1 MKTYDIIFKKR
12 HSQELSAQ
20 EIRFMVEG
28 FVGGRIAD
36 YQMAA
41 FLMAIATK
49 GFTSQETY
57 HLTMS
62 MRDSGVLINL
72 DFLKGSKIDKHS
84 TGGVGDKISLV
95 LAPLVAS
102 VGIIDPMISG
112 RGLAHA
118 CGTLDKLESIPGYN
132 VGLSRTE
139 FIRIL
144 KKTGVA
150 ITGQTDEV
158 NPADK
163 KIFALRNV
171 TATVDSIPLIASSI
185 MSKKLVVSLDGLL
198 LDITVGN
205 GAFMQTIKDA
215 LSLAKTMVNIGYL
228 AGCKVT
234 AYITDMNQPRGN
246 AVGTALEAKEA
257 METLKGRGPFD
268 FVELCLEYGT
278 QMMLM
283 AGKGKDKLS
292 RRQRL
297 EKALSSGT
305 ALDKFRQMVKAQG
318 GNPKVIDDPSLL
330 PAAQKKIEIRSRESG
345 FIQKIDTLK
354 IGQTVVSLGAGRL
367 TKEASLD
374 FGVGLEMYKKIGDR
388 VKLGD
393 ILALLY
399 IDDASQAKSSKEA
412 IYSSFEIGRQRIL
425 PPPLIYY
432 KVTKDRIEKYKSG
445 GNRYHESSH

>member
-1 MKTYDIIFKKR
+1 MKTYDIILKKR
-12 HSQELSAQ
+12 HGQELSVQ

-28 FVGGRIAD
+28 FIEAQIAD
-36 YQMAA
+36 YQMAS

-62 MRDSGVLINL
+62 MRDSGALIDL
-72 DFLKGSKIDKHS
+72 DPLKGSKIDKHS
-84 TGGVGDKISLV
+84 TGGVGDKVSLV

-102 VGIIDPMISG
+102 LGIIDPMISG

-139 FIRIL
+139 FIRVL

-163 KIFALRNV
+163 KIFALRNL

-215 LSLAKTMVNIGYL
+215 LSLAKTMVDIGHL

-246 AVGTALEAKEA
+246 AAGTALEVKEA
-257 METLKGRGPFD
+257 IETLKGRGPAD
-268 FVELCLEYGT
+268 FRELCLEYGT
-278 QMMLM
+278 EMMLL
-283 AGKGKDKLS
+283 AGKGKNKPS
-292 RRQRL
+292 CRQRL
-297 EKALSSGT
+297 EKVLSSGA
-305 ALDKFRQMVKAQG
+305 ALDKFRQMVEVQG
-318 GNPKVIDDPSLL
+318 GNPAVIDDPSLL
-330 PAAQKKIEIRSRESG
+330 STAKQKLEIKSRKSG

-354 IGQTVVSLGAGRL
+354 IGQTIVSLGAGRL

-388 VKLGD
+388 VESGD
-393 ILALLY
+393 VLALLY
-399 IDDASQAKSSKEA
+399 INDVSQVKSSKEA
-412 IYSSFEIGRQRIL
+412 IHSAFKIGRGRIV

-432 KVTKDRIEKYKSG
+432 KVTKDRVEKYKKRG
-445 GNRYHESSH
+445 Q